1 MLYIIPPST
10 KQYELSYRELKNK
23 HETICAY
30 DDEVFLQELP
40 DIIHF
45 ACLVSYFKQLS
56 VAQTLSDEGIIHQL
70 VHLLHIPDEPTVSLT
85 DIRKDFEMLLKLS

>member
-1 MLYIIPPST
+1 MHYKDL
-10 KQYELSYRELKNK
+10 KNQYE
-23 HETICAY
+23 TFCAY
-30 DDEVFLQELP
+30 DDEQFLKLLP

-85 DIRKDFEMLLKLS
+85 EIRKDFEMLLKLS